1 MSDLSLYVIAQEH
14 RAMVDKLMELTDDP
28 QTIADTIE
36 GESLPLETKAT
47 NVAFAIRNL
56 EMLAASI
63 KQAEMQMESRRKR
76 VEKHIERVKNYL
88 QYCMEVSGKT
98 SIDSPWFRLAIKN
111 NPPSVDAYSPDL
123 IPSEYYSYPE
133 PPAPSVNKKAIAKAI
148 NAGVEVPGARLVSG
162 RRLDIS

>member
-36 GESLPLETKAT
+36 GESFPLETKAT
-47 NVAFAIRNL
+47 NVAFAYKSL
-56 EMLAASI
+56 VMLAEAGKKAEAQMKARRERI
-63 KQAEMQMESRRKR
+63 EKQAER
-76 VEKHIERVKNYL
+76 VLAYL

-98 SIDSPWFRLAIKN
+98 KIESPWFTLAIKN
-111 NPPSVDAYSPDL
+111 NPPSVDVFEPALVPRLYL
-123 IPSEYYSYPE
+123 NFPE
-133 PPAPSVNKKAIAKAI
+133 PPAPTMNKAAIAKAI
-148 NAGVEVPGARLVSG
+148 KDGWEVPGARLVTG